1 MDSYIDGVESGSWIG
16 SNVDVLSMI
25 CLCILRMVSLMILTV
40 RSVASGRL
48 RMGDARGHGLN
59 MLSNR
64 IISYN
69 RAHNFS
75 IVLHALVYEYDVF
88 FHDLDAVSMT

>member
-1 MDSYIDGVESGSWIG
+1 
-16 SNVDVLSMI
+16 
-25 CLCILRMVSLMILTV
+25 
-40 RSVASGRL
+40 
-48 RMGDARGHGLN
+48 MGDARGHGLN